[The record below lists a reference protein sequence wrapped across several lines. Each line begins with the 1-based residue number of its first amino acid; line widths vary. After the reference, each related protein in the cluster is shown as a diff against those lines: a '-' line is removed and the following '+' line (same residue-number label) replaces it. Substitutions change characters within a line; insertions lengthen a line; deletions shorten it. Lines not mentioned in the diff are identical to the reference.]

1 MKTILLSLSLA
12 VAGVSTAHAQI
23 YSPTVTRSAVL
34 GGIAGALIGGHNH
47 DRWGEGALIGA
58 AAGALLGAAVEQPQY
73 VPAGS
78 YATSYQPARVVYVN
92 SPPIQYV
99 PVAPAPQVVYLN
111 SYAPAYCAPAY
122 VAPCYV
128 PRAPVV
134 VVNSRGH
141 HRRPQTVVYTRSR
154 GWGRD

>member
-34 GGIAGALIGGHNH
+34 GGMAGALIGGHNH

-78 YATSYQPARVVYVN
+78 YQPARVVYVN
-92 SPPIQYV
+92 SPPVQYV
-99 PVAPAPQVVYLN
+99 PVAPAPQVVYVN
-111 SYAPAYCAPAY
+111 SYAPAYGAPVY
-122 VAPCYV
+122 VTPCYV
-128 PRAPVV
+128 PRTSVV
-134 VVNSRGH
+134 VVNPRGH